1 LQIKLVG
8 FTFAKIFLKMS
19 FTNLPISVLA
29 FVRKYENLSSNI
41 RYHLV
46 RRDLL
51 LRKFQDIQL
60 ENGRLM
66 LIDNSKNLE
75 LAKNLEEAKKGPKF
89 KNLD

>member
-1 LQIKLVG
+1 MNNSEKFSG
-8 FTFAKIFLKMS
+8 
-19 FTNLPISVLA
+19 LPISVLA
-29 FVRKYENLSSNI
+29 FVRKYENLCSNI

-75 LAKNLEEAKKGPKF
+75 LAKNLQEAKKGPKF